1 MENKLL
7 MQILTTILGERLL
20 NIKPSHDLLESY
32 VNVAINN
39 GIYDDLY
46 KHLMDN
52 GASEELL
59 RDYLSFQKGV

>member
-1 MENKLL
+1 MEHKLL
-7 MQILTTILGERLL
+7 MQNLTAILGNRLL
-20 NIKPSHDLLESY
+20 TINPSHELLESY

-46 KHLMDN
+46 KYLMDN

-59 RDYLSFQKGV
+59 REYLSF

>member
-7 MQILTTILGERLL
+7 MQILTTILGNRLL
-20 NIKPSHDLLESY
+20 SIEPTYALLESY

-52 GASEELL
+52 GASKQLL
-59 RDYLSFQKGV
+59 IAYLSF

>member
-1 MENKLL
+1 MEHKLL
-7 MQILTTILGERLL
+7 MQNLTTILGNRLL
-20 NIKPSHDLLESY
+20 SIEPTYTLLESY

-52 GASEELL
+52 GASKELL
-59 RDYLSFQKGV
+59 REYCLSRKE